1 MLDDVPLVWL
11 CIAEDNLEPR
21 KVVRF
26 IEIWLPDSLS
36 REIYYWRTRI
46 SRSGGVEARK

>member
-1 MLDDVPLVWL
+1 MLDAVPLVWL
-11 CIAEDNLEPR
+11 CIGEDNLEPR
-21 KVVRF
+21 KGTRL

-36 REIYYWRTRI
+36 REIYYRRTRI